1 MQEGACQG
9 LRPWSRGPG
18 ATTSWLLRQ
27 PTEFRKTATRDSGP
41 WTLGASVSSIWKP
54 KVVPGPSQGNFPSHL
69 WALCLL
75 TPRRVAQAVDPLT
88 LGLTGPIPGCQ
99 APPSPRC
106 AGPRRGCASWG
117 RVFVTY
123 PQPSTFS
130 PTTTPRPAQS
140 SSDSELTEPAAGG
153 GKSGTFQRMT
163 LGTWLAGPHV
173 HKGPFARRIIS
184 PR

>member
-1 MQEGACQG
+1 MG
-9 LRPWSRGPG
+9 
-18 ATTSWLLRQ
+18 
-27 PTEFRKTATRDSGP
+27 DSGP

-75 TPRRVAQAVDPLT
+75 TPLRVARAADPLT

-117 RVFVTY
+117 RVLVIH

-140 SSDSELTEPAAGG
+140 SSDSELTEPAAGA

-163 LGTWLAGPHV
+163 LGGWPTCPQGTLCPKDNLSPLAPGWVLGGSSEVTPLTPFIPQ
-173 HKGPFARRIIS
+173 KGKLT
-184 PR
+184 PREGK